1 MSHNFLRMMQKFSEF
16 MGRSTCQVCSSRM
29 CPRPGFC
36 DDHAQT
42 DRAILSCAHV
52 CEHVT
57 LEDCLSSKSFNGMD
71 EGQIFLA
78 YKAGELLARKR

>member
-1 MSHNFLRMMQKFSEF
+1 MDSFSKFMSRP
-16 MGRSTCQVCSSRM
+16 RCRICDSRV

-36 DDHAQT
+36 DDAAQI
-42 DRAILSCAHV
+42 DRAIVTCAQV

-57 LEDCLSSKSFNGMD
+57 LDDCLSSASFKGLD
-71 EGQIFLA
+71 EGQVFLT